1 MCKRLPWGDDVDD
14 AFAAPL
20 VIVVMEFACSS
31 ASRTFSEV
39 EKSVPSARSV
49 TEDEVLLVND
59 CSRSNRLLA
68 IPSAEK
74 GDMAAPARTFEM
86 SIQKQVTRQAGNAV
100 IGQS

>member
-31 ASRTFSEV
+31 ARRTFSDV
-39 EKSVPSARSV
+39 EKSVPSARLV
-49 TEDEVLLVND
+49 AEVVLLAVD
-59 CSRSNRLLA
+59 CSRSNSLLA

>member
-39 EKSVPSARSV
+39 EKSVPSARPV
-49 TEDEVLLVND
+49 TEDEVLLVDD

-86 SIQKQVTRQAGNAV
+86 NIQTQVTRQAGNAV

>member
-31 ASRTFSEV
+31 ARRTFSDV
-39 EKSVPSARSV
+39 EKSVPSARLV
-49 TEDEVLLVND
+49 AEAVLLVVD
-59 CSRSNRLLA
+59 CSRSNSLLA

-86 SIQKQVTRQAGNAV
+86 NIQTQVTRQAGNAV